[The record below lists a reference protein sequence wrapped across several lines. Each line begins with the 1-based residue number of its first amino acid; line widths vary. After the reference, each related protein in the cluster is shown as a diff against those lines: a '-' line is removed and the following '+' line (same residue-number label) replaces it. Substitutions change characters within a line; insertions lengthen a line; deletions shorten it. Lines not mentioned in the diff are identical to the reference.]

1 MQSEPHDPWAAPN
14 APVETRIHCVA
25 EQVERFLGFI
35 VHEPSEEL
43 SEISDANKRKL
54 CGEILSD
61 VQENVGH
68 PDPVLAVRRRLTNYA
83 TLTAYDQ
90 VLTRTPRQS
99 EFAAITGELRPRLP
113 ELARINPLLRE
124 FLCGEPGAPGTV
136 DQMAERLRARA
147 IVYNMWARAYN
158 VARIELG
165 DWDKDKRKDWFGAYK
180 VAQGVFCEFAYRRE
194 LTMPPNIRSA
204 ETQTDGS
211 AEFAAYGEFEKLI
224 LDGHRQPRRV
234 WEERWES
241 LLHYPCPLRGL
252 EL

>member
-1 MQSEPHDPWAAPN
+1 MQSEPHDPRAAPHPSWE
-14 APVETRIHCVA
+14 ARSHSAA
-25 EQVERFLGFI
+25 EQVERFLSFI

-43 SEISDANKRKL
+43 SEITDANKRKI
-54 CGEILSD
+54 CEEILSD
-61 VQENVGH
+61 VLENVGH

-83 TLTAYDQ
+83 TLTAYDE

-99 EFAAITGELRPRLP
+99 EFRAITGELRPRLP
-113 ELARINPLLRE
+113 ELARINPLLTE
-124 FLCGEPGAPGTV
+124 FLCSEPGAPATV
-136 DQMAERLRARA
+136 DQMADRLRARA

-165 DWDKDKRKDWFGAYK
+165 DWDKDKRKDWYGAYRI
-180 VAQGVFCEFAYRRE
+180 AQAVFCEFAYRRE
-194 LTMPPNIRSA
+194 LRMPPNIRSA
-204 ETQTDGS
+204 EMKTDGT
-211 AEFAAYGEFEKLI
+211 AEFAVYGEFEKII

-241 LLHYPCPLRGL
+241 LLHYPCPLGGL

>member
-1 MQSEPHDPWAAPN
+1 MPSEPNDPRAAPLL
-14 APVETRIHCVA
+14 PGDVKTRSVV
-25 EQVERFLGFI
+25 EQVERFLSFI

-43 SEISDANKRKL
+43 SEITDANKRKISE
-54 CGEILSD
+54 EILSD
-61 VQENVGH
+61 VLENVGH

-83 TLTAYDQ
+83 TLTAYDE

-99 EFAAITGELRPRLP
+99 EFRGITGELRPRLP
-113 ELARINPLLRE
+113 ELARINPLLKE
-124 FLCGEPGAPGTV
+124 FLFSEPDAPATV
-136 DQMAERLRARA
+136 DLMADRLRARG

-165 DWDKDKRKDWFGAYK
+165 DWDKNKREDWFGPYK
-180 VAQGVFCEFAYRRE
+180 IAQAVFCEFAYRRE
-194 LTMPPNIRSA
+194 LRMPPNIRSS

-211 AEFAAYGEFEKLI
+211 AEFAAYGEFEKII

-252 EL
+252 EF